1 MSKLFCDSNS
11 EIWFT
16 RFDELGAS
24 CIGMPYTVNGN
35 ERFYDLGRNTDNRA
49 FFDEMRGG
57 ASVKTQAL
65 NENDYIEYF
74 EPVLASGEDILYVHF
89 SRAMS
94 GTFASMDKAIA
105 TLKEKYPERKITTVD
120 TKNISMGAGMIS
132 YFAARKHKEGASDE
146 EVVAFVESFREKVQ
160 VYFTVDDLTYLKR
173 GGRLSSFKAVMGTIF
188 NIKPIISV
196 SDEGKLENILNVKG
210 RKKAMHTLVDYL
222 ESGKVD
228 VRFPISI
235 MNADTDEDVAVTV
248 DMIREKYPTAEIW
261 QQLVGPVVG
270 AHCGPGTIGMI
281 FVSSLDKKDG
291 Q

>member
-89 SRAMS
+89 SRAMWARLPLWIRQS
-94 GTFASMDKAIA
+94 PRSK
-105 TLKEKYPERKITTVD
+105 
-120 TKNISMGAGMIS
+120 KNI
-132 YFAARKHKEGASDE
+132 
-146 EVVAFVESFREKVQ
+146 
-160 VYFTVDDLTYLKR
+160 
-173 GGRLSSFKAVMGTIF
+173 
-188 NIKPIISV
+188 PSV
-196 SDEGKLENILNVKG
+196 KSP
-210 RKKAMHTLVDYL
+210 R
-222 ESGKVD
+222 
-228 VRFPISI
+228 
-235 MNADTDEDVAVTV
+235 
-248 DMIREKYPTAEIW
+248 
-261 QQLVGPVVG
+261 
-270 AHCGPGTIGMI
+270 
-281 FVSSLDKKDG
+281 
-291 Q
+291 